1 MVSSKKISSV
11 GCSTNNVYKPES
23 TLVDATRLPL
33 IQAETLTPSE
43 ADTQS
48 SGLVGRGVITWVV
61 GTGDTRVGV
70 GAGAVLKL
78 PPVCMVK
85 LVGSGVGVV

>member
-1 MVSSKKISSV
+1 MISLKKILSV
-11 GCSTNNVYKPES
+11 GCSPNNVYKPES
-23 TLVDATRLPL
+23 TLVDATRFPL

-48 SGLVGRGVITWVV
+48 ICLVGRGVITWVV
-61 GTGDTRVGV
+61 GTGDTRVGI

-85 LVGSGVGVV
+85 LVGSGGGVV